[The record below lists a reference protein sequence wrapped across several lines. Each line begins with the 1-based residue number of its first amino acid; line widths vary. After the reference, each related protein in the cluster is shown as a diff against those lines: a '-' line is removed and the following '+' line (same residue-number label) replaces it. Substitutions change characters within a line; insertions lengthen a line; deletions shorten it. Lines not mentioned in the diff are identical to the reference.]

1 MSSWCPS
8 SPAPTGPAP
17 SRVVSVNHPAQQ
29 PPGTQPSPEIPR
41 DCRVSGSGVLRT
53 IRGPRLS
60 SLGSCGWS
68 GVTALFTG
76 CVLPKFPVIIIIWKF
91 HETSLFSFQQE
102 FRSTH
107 QNTNVYDPGNGLP
120 LEATRSLLS
129 PCWTSQLITLFLN
142 KITELYIPSSF
153 LTFWKAHY
161 VISGHMRIFFGEWR
175 TYIYLRPSLA
185 STINIEHIYIFGHHW
200 LPLIIWKSSFENGD
214 YTFIFGPHWL

>member
-1 MSSWCPS
+1 MGTCP
-8 SPAPTGPAP
+8 PGAQAPQRPQVRHPVECLYTVQTGQ
-17 SRVVSVNHPAQQ
+17 PAQQ

-41 DCRVSGSGVLRT
+41 DCRVSASGVLRT

-120 LEATRSLLS
+120 LEATRDLLAGLVNS
-129 PCWTSQLITLFLN
+129 
-142 KITELYIPSSF
+142 
-153 LTFWKAHY
+153 
-161 VISGHMRIFFGEWR
+161 
-175 TYIYLRPSLA
+175 
-185 STINIEHIYIFGHHW
+185 W
-200 LPLIIWKSSFENGD
+200 LSICF
-214 YTFIFGPHWL
+214 